1 MPTGQHTGPLGR
13 WTGQRKCEFIN
24 YLGGTMSRTWK
35 AGDGG
40 WGKTQSTK
48 LPGRNLEM
56 TVLGPP
62 RPRPE
67 VKQEAGRPREEVRL
81 ALPPR
86 RGTEQAHFL
95 PRGS

>member
-1 MPTGQHTGPLGR
+1 
-13 WTGQRKCEFIN
+13 
-24 YLGGTMSRTWK
+24 MSRMWK

-40 WGKTQSTK
+40 WAKTQSTK
-48 LPGRNLEM
+48 LQGRSLEM
-56 TVLGPP
+56 TVLGHPWS
-62 RPRPE
+62 RPE
-67 VKQEAGRPREEVRL
+67 VKQEAGRPRDEVRL